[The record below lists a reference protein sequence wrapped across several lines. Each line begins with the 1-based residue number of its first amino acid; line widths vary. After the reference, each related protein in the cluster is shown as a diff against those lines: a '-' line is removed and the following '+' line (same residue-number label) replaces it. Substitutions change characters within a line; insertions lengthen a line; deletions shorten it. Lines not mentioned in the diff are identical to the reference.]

1 MIGVFLL
8 IVTHV
13 LRIGALGLGNCIATV
28 LFEADLCDTLY
39 CAMLEL
45 RTLMRFLDISFIL
58 RLLYIVLLCSLI
70 PIGDMGALLELS
82 EILPKYALLAAVTAS
97 GLLGLLLSFLA
108 IRGVLRNM
116 NAKIKEGYYPRIEFF
131 ELLGLLPAAF
141 LLITPGFLGDLLGL
155 ILLMPTF
162 RRNLGKALAGQTEER
177 FKELY
182 EYLKLYE
189 L

>member
-1 MIGVFLL
+1 MRYI
-8 IVTHV
+8 
-13 LRIGALGLGNCIATV
+13 
-28 LFEADLCDTLY
+28 LFEANLCDTLY
-39 CAMLEL
+39 FAMLEL

-70 PIGDMGALLELS
+70 PIADMAVLLELS
-82 EILPKYALLAAVTAS
+82 EILPKYALLSAVTTS
-97 GLLGLLLSFLA
+97 GLLGLLFSFLA

-116 NAKIKEGYYPRIEFF
+116 NTKIKEGYYPRIEFF
-131 ELLGLLPAAF
+131 ELLGLLPSAF
-141 LLITPGFLGDLLGL
+141 LLITPGFFGDLLGL
-155 ILLMPTF
+155 ILLIPTL
-162 RRNLGKALAGQTEER
+162 RRNLGKALAGHTEER

>member
-1 MIGVFLL
+1 M
-8 IVTHV
+8 
-13 LRIGALGLGNCIATV
+13 LRIRGVSLGNCIRYI
-28 LFEADLCDTLY
+28 LFEANLCDTLY

-70 PIGDMGALLELS
+70 PLADMAVLLELS
-82 EILPKYALLAAVTAS
+82 EILPKYALLSAVTTS

-116 NAKIKEGYYPRIEFF
+116 NTKIKEGYYPRVEFL
-131 ELLGLLPAAF
+131 ELLGLFPSAF
-141 LLITPGFLGDLLGL
+141 LLITPGIFGDLLGL
-155 ILLMPTF
+155 ILLIPTF
-162 RRNLGKALAGQTEER
+162 RRNLGKALAGHTEER